1 MRTITAVC
9 ANDDWTLD
17 ISFDDGA
24 ERRFDVKPLLECEA
38 FAPLSQISAFKA
50 IRNGGYFIEW
60 ASAADLSADT
70 LYLDGVPIKNSN
82 ASEHV
87 AI

>member
-1 MRTITAVC
+1 MRKITAIC

-24 ERRFDVKPLLECEA
+24 NRRFDVKPLLEYEA
-38 FAPLSQISAFKA
+38 FASLSQLSAFKA
-50 IRNGGYFIEW
+50 IHNGGYFIEW
-60 ASAADLSADT
+60 VSDADLSADT
-70 LYLDGVPIKNSN
+70 LYLDGVPIEKSN
-82 ASEHV
+82 DSENM